1 MCFLLLKIRQ
11 IRSNKMRIVELE
23 LEGQIKMEEMCF

>member
-23 LEGQIKMEEMCF
+23 GQIKMEEVCF